1 MMLRY
6 FSIILCCAIFAPLT
20 QAQNLRKWTNNEG
33 QSFTGSIVDCDGVVA
48 KYKIFGRKN
57 LFELPLS
64 ELRPEDRPIAILS
77 VFKPKYET
85 PWGICVGSLRKQL
98 RIYF

>member
-6 FSIILCCAIFAPLT
+6 LFIILCCTIFVQLL
-20 QAQNLRKWTNNEG
+20 QAQHLRKWTNNEG

-64 ELRPEDRPIAILS
+64 ELRLEDRRIAILT
-77 VFKPKYET
+77 VFKPKYEASF
-85 PWGICVGSLRKQL
+85 WHLDNKEAVI
-98 RIYF
+98 